1 MGSRRSAVAGIGVT
15 ALGMMILSQGAL
27 AHEQRAA
34 GKIQMTV
41 GWSTEPAYTGY
52 RNDVQLFL
60 KDGTGKPINDVG
72 DGLKVQ
78 VIFGSDKTALSPL
91 DPSYDPDT
99 GLGTPGEYD
108 QAIIPTRPGHY
119 TFHFV
124 GVVHGQRIDQSFA
137 SSEKTFNPVEDA
149 RAAEFP
155 AKDPSQAQLAGLVE
169 RLQPRVDAART
180 AAQDASGGA
189 AQARSLAVI
198 GIVLGA
204 IGTVIGVWPR
214 RGRGSR

>member
-1 MGSRRSAVAGIGVT
+1 MRLRVGVLVSILVVAPSVV
-15 ALGMMILSQGAL
+15 ILSQAAL
-27 AHEQRAA
+27 AHEQRTV

-41 GWSTEPAYTGY
+41 GWSTEPSYTGY
-52 RNDVQLFL
+52 RNDVQLIL
-60 KDGTGKPINDVG
+60 KDAAGKPINDVG
-72 DGLKVQ
+72 DGLNVE
-78 VIFGSDKTALSPL
+78 VIFGGQKSALSPL

-108 QAIIPTRPGHY
+108 KAIIPTRPGNY

-124 GVVHGQRIDQSFA
+124 GNVRGQRIDQSFI
-137 SSEKTFNPVEDA
+137 SSEKTFNPVEEA
-149 RAAEFP
+149 GAAEFP
-155 AKDPSQAQLAGLVE
+155 ATDPSQAELAGLME
-169 RLQPRVDAART
+169 RLRQRVDAASGT
-180 AAQDASGGA
+180 ARQG
-189 AQARSLAVI
+189 RSLAII